1 MWQPGDQEPA
11 TTGGDG
17 TVVDP
22 QAEAESGPTQS
33 RRGSG
38 HILLPRWTLLAVPA
52 LAAVLVVLIMVL
64 ALRSGN
70 ASTPLAAVPSPSATP
85 TATFGVEPTPST
97 LPTANPAS
105 REQQEHYR
113 TYVSTVAIDGA
124 GLLAAMI
131 QLRSCGGNR
140 DACRHA
146 LQDASDL
153 VAKFQTDLDRTNVP
167 ACLTDVDGQLHGAL
181 GFYERG
187 FALAREGGNVRDQ
200 LKVIQGTLLVAVGTW
215 RLGVALR
222 QARRSEC

>member
-1 MWQPGDQEPA
+1 MRQPGEQEPA
-11 TTGGDG
+11 PTGGDE

-22 QAEAESGPTQS
+22 PAEAGPGPTQPAS
-33 RRGSG
+33 GSG
-38 HILLPRWTLLAVPA
+38 HILIPRWTLLAAPL
-52 LAAVLVVLIMVL
+52 LAAVLVVLILVL
-64 ALRSGN
+64 ALRPGD
-70 ASTPLAAVPSPSATP
+70 ASTPLAAAPSPSATP
-85 TATFGVEPTPST
+85 TAMSSVEPSPSAFSTP
-97 LPTANPAS
+97 NPAS
-105 REQQEHYR
+105 REQQDQYR

-124 GLLAAMI
+124 GLLASMI

-146 LQDASDL
+146 LQAATDV
-153 VAKFQTDLDRTNVP
+153 VAKFETDLDRTNVP

-200 LKVIQGTLLVAVGTW
+200 LRVIQGTLLVAVGTW
-215 RLGVALR
+215 RLGVAVR

>member
-1 MWQPGDQEPA
+1 MRQPDDQDPA
-11 TTGGDG
+11 TTGADR

-22 QAEAESGPTQS
+22 PAEAGQGPTQP
-33 RRGSG
+33 RRGPG
-38 HILLPRWTLLAVPA
+38 QILLPRWTLLAAPV
-52 LAAVLVVLIMVL
+52 LAAVLVVLILVL
-64 ALRSGN
+64 ALRPGN
-70 ASTPLAAVPSPSATP
+70 ASTPLAAAPSPSATP
-85 TATFGVEPTPST
+85 TALSSVEPTPGAV
-97 LPTANPAS
+97 PTPNPAS
-105 REQQEHYR
+105 RGQQDQYR

-131 QLRSCGGNR
+131 QLRSCGGSR

-146 LQDASDL
+146 LQAASDL
-153 VAKFQTDLDRTNVP
+153 VAKFETDLDRADVP

-200 LKVIQGTLLVAVGTW
+200 LRVIQGTLLVAVGTW